1 MWSVW
6 MKLNYSIGYQVKK
19 VFEHEEVDLG
29 YTDLDTDTTNDR
41 RLYVAPDGSMYPSV
55 TTVLSILSEDSIRA
69 WRARV
74 GEDEANKVSHRASNR
89 GTAVH
94 DIIERYL
101 KNEDTTEHLP
111 HIKQSLQNLR
121 PILDKSIGKIFGLE
135 TALFSRHLG
144 MAGRCDCIAEF
155 DGVPS
160 IIDFKTSRRPK
171 SKEKISNYFAQ
182 ASAYA
187 IMFEERTG
195 IPIPNTVILMDVDE
209 YGPVVFKEHRDNY
222 TELLLNTKAEY
233 DRRKLF
239 H

>member
-1 MWSVW
+1 M
-6 MKLNYSIGYQVKK
+6 GK
-19 VFEHEEVDLG
+19 VFEHADLDLG
-29 YTDLDTDTTNDR
+29 YADLDTDTTPER
-41 RLYVAPDGSMYPSV
+41 RLYVAPDGSKYPSV
-55 TTVLSILSEDSIRA
+55 TTVLSIINEESIRA

-74 GEDEANKVSHRASNR
+74 GEDEANKIGHRASNR
-89 GTAVH
+89 GSAVH
-94 DIIERYL
+94 SIIEQYL
-101 KNEDTTEHLP
+101 KNEDSSEYLP
-111 HIKQSLQNLR
+111 HIQQSLLNLK
-121 PILDKSIGKIFGLE
+121 PILDKSIGKIYGLE
-135 TALFSRHLG
+135 VALFSQHLG

-171 SKEKISNYFAQ
+171 QKEKISNYFAQ

-195 IPIPNTVILMDVDE
+195 MAIPNTVILMDVDD

-222 TELLLNTKAEY
+222 TKLLLDTKAEY